1 MQGATAPKSFW
12 RFIWRRPAC
21 ASAVHDDGPGIPEA
35 QRAAAAKPFVRLEAA
50 RGQNQGGGVGLGL
63 AIAADVARSH
73 GGQLVL
79 GDSAELGGLS
89 AEIRLPQ

>member
-1 MQGATAPKSFW
+1 M
-12 RFIWRRPAC
+12 
-21 ASAVHDDGPGIPEA
+21 HDDGPGIPEA

-79 GDSAELGGLS
+79 GAQCRAGWIIGGNSSATV
-89 AEIRLPQ
+89 IF